1 MFKGYEKGEVWEW
14 GKGGLRFGEKGR
26 VKTGKSGAKDWEKGR
41 VRGGGKGEG

>member
-14 GKGGLRFGEKGR
+14 GKGGLWFGE
-26 VKTGKSGAKDWEKGR
+26 SGAKDWENGR